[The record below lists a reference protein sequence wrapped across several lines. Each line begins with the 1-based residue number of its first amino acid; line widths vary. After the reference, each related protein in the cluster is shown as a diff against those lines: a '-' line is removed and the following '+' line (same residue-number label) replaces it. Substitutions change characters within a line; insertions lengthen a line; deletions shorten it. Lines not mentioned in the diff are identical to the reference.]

1 MNIGIIGAGSIA
13 GTMAR
18 TVAAIP
24 EKAKIYAI
32 ASRSLEK
39 AQEFAR
45 EFNIPKAYGSYEEML
60 QNPAIDLVY
69 IATPHSQHYQNM
81 KLCLANNKAVLC
93 EKAFT
98 KNTMEAQ
105 EILREAE
112 SKNILVTEAIWTR
125 YMTSRKIISETIS
138 SGIIG
143 DVDHLSANLH
153 YSIANKERMVRP
165 ELAGGALL
173 DLGVYCLNFATMFFG
188 NEIEKIDSEVTDA
201 DVMAEILKTQKEN
214 ARTITV
220 EDRPAKMDDEVTI
233 NFEGF
238 IDDEA
243 FEGGKG
249 ENYKLTL
256 GSHSF
261 IDTFEDQIVGKSI
274 GDKFD
279 VNVTFPEDYHA
290 DNLKGKPAV
299 FKVELLAI
307 TETEL
312 PELDDEFASEVS
324 SFETFDAYKE
334 DVKKTLE
341 VKKEREVKRQKQQA
355 VVEKIAE
362 ASEVD
367 IPEPM
372 IEYQQ
377 ERMFDEFSQN
387 MMYQGLQM
395 EQYLKIM
402 NTTKEAMLE
411 QVKPD
416 AIARIKNGLVLDAVV
431 EAEKIE
437 VTDAEVDE
445 EVAKMAESY
454 QMEADKL
461 KELVGDKEMESIKK
475 DLAARKAL
483 EFLAEN
489 CKEV

>member
-1 MNIGIIGAGSIA
+1 MSLSVEKLEGSMAKLTIEVPAEEFTKAITAAYNKNKNKFAVPGFRKGKVPQIYIEKMYGAGVFYEDAANAMINEYYPKEAAECGEEIVSSPEIDVVQIEKGKDFIFTA
-13 GTMAR
+13 
-18 TVAAIP
+18 TVAL
-24 EKAKIYAI
+24 K
-32 ASRSLEK
+32 
-39 AQEFAR
+39 
-45 EFNIPKAYGSYEEML
+45 
-60 QNPAIDLVY
+60 
-69 IATPHSQHYQNM
+69 
-81 KLCLANNKAVLC
+81 
-93 EKAFT
+93 
-98 KNTMEAQ
+98 
-105 EILREAE
+105 
-112 SKNILVTEAIWTR
+112 
-125 YMTSRKIISETIS
+125 
-138 SGIIG
+138 
-143 DVDHLSANLH
+143 
-153 YSIANKERMVRP
+153 P
-165 ELAGGALL
+165 ELK
-173 DLGVYCLNFATMFFG
+173 LGEYKGV
-188 NEIEKIDSEVTDA
+188 EIEKIDSEVTDA

-274 GDKFD
+274 GEKFD

-411 QVKPD
+411 QVKSD